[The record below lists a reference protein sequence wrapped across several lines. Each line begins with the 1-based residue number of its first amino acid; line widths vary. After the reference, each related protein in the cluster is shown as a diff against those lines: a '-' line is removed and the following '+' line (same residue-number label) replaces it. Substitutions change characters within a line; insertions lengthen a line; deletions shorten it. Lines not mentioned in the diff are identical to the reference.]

1 MYIKVVGFKSY
12 AVVVKIPLS
21 CDFVICGAIL
31 FFISLFKFTLV
42 QMGSFFSYINKSYL
56 CNYTKTVLC
65 APGSIEQ
72 TKKRVT
78 YCKQKRER
86 STFICYLLLLAPGA
100 HDSLLLVLNFAKMK
114 SYTIGKFR

>member
-42 QMGSFFSYINKSYL
+42 QIGSFFS
-56 CNYTKTVLC
+56 
-65 APGSIEQ
+65 
-72 TKKRVT
+72 
-78 YCKQKRER
+78 
-86 STFICYLLLLAPGA
+86 
-100 HDSLLLVLNFAKMK
+100 
-114 SYTIGKFR
+114 

>member
-42 QMGSFFSYINKSYL
+42 QMQAVFSLKLI
-56 CNYTKTVLC
+56 
-65 APGSIEQ
+65 
-72 TKKRVT
+72 RVT
-78 YCKQKRER
+78 SVIIQRQFYVRLALLNRQKRER
-86 STFICYLLLLAPGA
+86 STFICYLLLLAPGS